1 MSYRLTHETPDALDA
16 INQVLASS
24 ITAWQLSDRLYRLSV
39 NAFRYHHS
47 DWIDHQSYGLR
58 NEHNTLVEILVVN
71 EDSSDLPDDHLCLQ
85 IQGLF
90 IEKHNQK
97 RRLGS
102 RLIHEAAQVALD
114 QSLELLYG
122 CRLLFVL
129 RMLVVFLCPNNRHLV
144 KILKKIPQIA
154 LGCGS

>member
-39 NAFRYHHS
+39 NAYRYRHS
-47 DWIDHQSYGLR
+47 DWIDHQFYGLR
-58 NEHNTLVEILVVN
+58 NENNTLVAILVVN
-71 EDSSDLPDDHLCLQ
+71 EDSSDLPDDHQCLQ

-90 IEKHNQK
+90 IAKDHQK

-102 RLIHEAAQVALD
+102 RLIHEAVQVALD
-114 QSLELLYG
+114 QDLELL
-122 CRLLFVL
+122 
-129 RMLVVFLCPNNRHLV
+129 LV
-144 KILKKIPQIA
+144 KAHESAVSFFEHLGFHRIPVTDEVRDYPYRLVRSVI
-154 LGCGS
+154 

>member
-1 MSYRLTHETPDALDA
+1 MSYRLTHETPDALEA

-58 NEHNTLVEILVVN
+58 NENNTLVEILVVN

-114 QSLELLYG
+114 QSLELL
-122 CRLLFVL
+122 
-129 RMLVVFLCPNNRHLV
+129 LV
-144 KILKKIPQIA
+144 KAHESAVSFFEYHRFHRIPVTDEVRDYPYRLVRSVI
-154 LGCGS
+154 

>member
-1 MSYRLTHETPDALDA
+1 LEA

-39 NAFRYHHS
+39 NAYRYHHS

-58 NEHNTLVEILVVN
+58 NENNTLVAILVVN
-71 EDSSDLPDDHLCLQ
+71 EDNSDLPDDHLCLQ

-90 IEKHNQK
+90 IGKHNQK

-102 RLIHEAAQVALD
+102 RLTHEAAQVALD
-114 QSLELLYG
+114 QSLELL
-122 CRLLFVL
+122 
-129 RMLVVFLCPNNRHLV
+129 LV
-144 KILKKIPQIA
+144 KAHESAVSFFEHHRFHRIPVTDEVRDYPYRLVRSVI
-154 LGCGS
+154 